1 MMNELMK
8 GTIPNAKIV
17 PLAKEEPVIADSI
30 WKKSLLA
37 TAVIPIDAMSR
48 PGIGTK
54 QPIL

>member
-17 PLAKEEPVIADSI
+17 PFAKEEPVIADSI
-30 WKKSLLA
+30 WKKSLFA